1 MGNRRT
7 YGPNRE
13 DPVRGYADTAMEFPS
28 ELWTCLHDFF
38 LCTLALVV
46 SLFSRFAQKGAAYMG

>member
-1 MGNRRT
+1 M
-7 YGPNRE
+7 
-13 DPVRGYADTAMEFPS
+13 RGYADTAMEFPS